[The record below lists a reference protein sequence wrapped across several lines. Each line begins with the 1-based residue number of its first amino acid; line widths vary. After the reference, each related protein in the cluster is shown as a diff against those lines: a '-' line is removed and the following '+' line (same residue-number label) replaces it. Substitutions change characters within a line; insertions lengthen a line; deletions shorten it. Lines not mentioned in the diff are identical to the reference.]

1 MRKGRLP
8 GQSDPAQIIA
18 EFTGATMEP
27 DDSTTFAVSNCE
39 VSAIPGTGYAFI
51 RLTLTENCLSDSVP
65 DRRYVLSCS
74 QLAQLKDEIDSVLRL
89 WRDPISAESPISN
102 LH

>member
-1 MRKGRLP
+1 
-8 GQSDPAQIIA
+8 
-18 EFTGATMEP
+18 MEP
-27 DDSTTFAVSNCE
+27 EDSTAFTVSNCE

-51 RLTLTENCLSDSVP
+51 RLTLAENRQSELAS

-74 QLAQLKDEIDSVLRL
+74 QLSQLREEIDSVLRL
-89 WRDPISAESPISN
+89 WRDPVSVEPPISN

>member
-1 MRKGRLP
+1 MSPYTNPSRK
-8 GQSDPAQIIA
+8 
-18 EFTGATMEP
+18 FTGANMEP
-27 DDSTTFAVSNCE
+27 DSTTFAVSTCE

-51 RLTLTENCLSDSVP
+51 RLSLAETCLSEPAP

-74 QLAQLKDEIDSVLRL
+74 QLVRLKEQIDSVLRQ
-89 WRDPISAESPISN
+89 WRESVTAEPPISN